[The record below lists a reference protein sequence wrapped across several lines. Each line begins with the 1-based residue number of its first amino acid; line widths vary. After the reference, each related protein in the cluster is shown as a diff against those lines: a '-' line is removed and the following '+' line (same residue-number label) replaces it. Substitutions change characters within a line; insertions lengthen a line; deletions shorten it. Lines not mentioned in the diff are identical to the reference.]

1 VGKNDELNALVNK
14 LVSAENPEEVKEAY
28 ATWAENYNNDLNN
41 FGYVAPLI
49 GSELLI
55 KHTSNEESLIHDA
68 GCGTGLVGTL
78 LKEQGY
84 TNLQGSDFSPEM
96 LEKAD
101 ALQIYGNLVELDFGN
116 PLPVAD
122 SHFDAVISIGV
133 YTKRFKSYF
142 LSECIRTLKPG
153 GWFVWSCRE
162 LYLEEVMQQVTEF
175 FNTKKLHRMEI
186 VHDAYMT
193 GQKAFA
199 YYFAV
204 QKSNAN

>member
-116 PLPVAD
+116 PLPQKLLSIRMH
-122 SHFDAVISIGV
+122 SHPKARRLVCMELQRVVPRRSHAASDGV
-133 YTKRFKSYF
+133 F
-142 LSECIRTLKPG
+142 
-153 GWFVWSCRE
+153 
-162 LYLEEVMQQVTEF
+162 
-175 FNTKKLHRMEI
+175 
-186 VHDAYMT
+186 
-193 GQKAFA
+193 
-199 YYFAV
+199 
-204 QKSNAN
+204 